1 MAIYKPLV
9 LDKDE
14 TDIKKIMSKLY
25 RFSQELKFT
34 LSNLTLEDNMG
45 KSVLDVLEAR
55 GERTRSIQFDADGL
69 EISFGNLS
77 SEMHTSL
84 EQTTEKISLLVEK
97 GDVVETML
105 SRMELY
111 GEYIILKTGQV
122 IINAQNMTLNQ
133 AGDTYF
139 SGAINGGSININGQF
154 VVDALGNSYVGGGME
169 TETLNPPEGVY
180 AAQLEV
186 YNENEV
192 MNTVSGNIDCSEA
205 WIAET
210 LNCRRAYQ
218 LSDARKKAM
227 VQDISQEA
235 AAEVISKMYPVCY
248 KWGNSGRE
256 AVGFVAQDVRE
267 LGERLGMRLAGQE
280 GGFLSLPY
288 GSYDALYAAGIQA
301 NQQRIERLKQE
312 VRGLQNG
319 KL

>member
-34 LSNLTLEDNMG
+34 LSNLTLEDNLG
-45 KSVLDVLEAR
+45 KSVLDVLEVR

-111 GEYIILKTGQV
+111 GEYITLKTGQV
-122 IINAQNMTLNQ
+122 IIDAQNMTLNQ
-133 AGDTYF
+133 SGDTYF
-139 SGAINGGSININGQF
+139 SGAIIGASININNQF
-154 VVDALGNSYVGGGME
+154 VVDAQGNSYVGGGME
-169 TETLNPPEGVY
+169 TETLNPPDGVY
-180 AAQLEV
+180 ASELEV
-186 YNENEV
+186 YNDNEV
-192 MNTVSGNIDCSEA
+192 INTITGDIDSGET
-205 WIAET
+205 WISET

-218 LSDARKKAM
+218 LSDAGKKTT
-227 VQDISQEA
+227 VREINRRA
-235 AAEVISKMYPVCY
+235 AAEVIKRMYPVSY
-248 KWGNSGRE
+248 RWGKSGRE
-256 AVGFVAQDVRE
+256 AVGFVAQDVQE
-267 LGERLGMRLAGQE
+267 LGERMGMRLAGQE
-280 GGFLSLPY
+280 GGFLALPY